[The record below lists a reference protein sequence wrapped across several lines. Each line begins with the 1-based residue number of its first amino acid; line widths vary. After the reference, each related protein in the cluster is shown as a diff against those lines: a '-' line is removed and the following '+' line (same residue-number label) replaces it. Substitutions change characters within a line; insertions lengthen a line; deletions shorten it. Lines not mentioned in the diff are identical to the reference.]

1 MIYRR
6 ISMLFLK
13 HVAIFCFCVACFAVF
28 AVIMLAIVNLSID
41 IVKDI
46 KDSLSN
52 KQDEDD

>member
-1 MIYRR
+1 
-6 ISMLFLK
+6 MLFLK
-13 HVAIFCFCVACFAVF
+13 HVAIFCFCVTCFAVF
-28 AVIMLAIVNLSID
+28 AVIMLAVVNLSID